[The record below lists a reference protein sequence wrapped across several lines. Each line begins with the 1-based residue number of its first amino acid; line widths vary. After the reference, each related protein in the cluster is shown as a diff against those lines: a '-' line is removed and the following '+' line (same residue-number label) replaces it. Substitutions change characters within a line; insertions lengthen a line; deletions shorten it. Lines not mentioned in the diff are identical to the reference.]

1 MEAGPVSLSPAQD
14 ASGKYKLGIW
24 VRDDTQG
31 IGTLTYVT
39 KNGNFG
45 ALGHGISDIDKGN
58 LLSIKGGNLYCAKIL
73 GVQKGEKGSPGMVL
87 LFLRTLTVTG
97 FP

>member
-1 MEAGPVSLSPAQD
+1 MRRNNSTIPVSLTPAQD

-39 KNGNFG
+39 KDGNFG
-45 ALGHGISDIDKGN
+45 ALGHGISDIDTGN
-58 LLSIKGGNLYCAKIL
+58 LLSIKEEIFTVPRSSECKKGKRKSRRTFRADPL
-73 GVQKGEKGSPGMVL
+73 QK
-87 LFLRTLTVTG
+87 
-97 FP
+97 

>member
-1 MEAGPVSLSPAQD
+1 MRRNNSTIPVSLSPAQD

-45 ALGHGISDIDKGN
+45 ALGHGISDIDTGN
-58 LLSIKGGNLYCAKIL
+58 LLSIKGGNLYCAQIL
-73 GVQKGEKGSPGMVL
+73 GVQKEKKEVPENFPG
-87 LFLRTLTVTG
+87 
-97 FP
+97 